1 VVNFNSAVII
11 KHFSKFE
18 YSTYNEGK

>member
-11 KHFSKFE
+11 KPFSKFE